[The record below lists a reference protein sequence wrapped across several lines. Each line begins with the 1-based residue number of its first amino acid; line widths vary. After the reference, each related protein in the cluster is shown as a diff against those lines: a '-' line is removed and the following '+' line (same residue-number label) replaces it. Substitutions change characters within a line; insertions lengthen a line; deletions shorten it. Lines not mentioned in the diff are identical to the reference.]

1 MVTFRLHL
9 RSQLLLVL
17 QLGELV
23 DKLDLLLVEMQHF
36 VSGNLS
42 FTLDLQLE
50 LLNVRTHCEP
60 LHVAF

>member
-1 MVTFRLHL
+1 
-9 RSQLLLVL
+9 
-17 QLGELV
+17 LV

-42 FTLDLQLE
+42 FTLDLQLK

>member
-9 RSQLLLVL
+9 RNQLLLVL

>member
-9 RSQLLLVL
+9 GSQLLLVL

-50 LLNVRTHCEP
+50 LLNVRAHCEP

>member
-9 RSQLLLVL
+9 GSQLLLVL